1 MIRIASRTRIGRPS
15 PVRLTESSVAT
26 VLSLALLIGLGPL
39 LDRAGLQGTATAD
52 ALTGPHMIASAADI
66 ARLPRSGAAWRSLK
80 KAADSRAGVPDLSN
94 QDSNNDVLVL
104 AKALVYAKTK
114 IAHYRSSVLTNLR
127 AVVGTEAGGRTL
139 AVGRG
144 LPAYVIAADLISL
157 PSFSPRFNTRTFRP
171 WLKRLLTRNL
181 DGDTLIST
189 HNTRP
194 NNWGTHAGAARIA
207 IDIYLGAAGR
217 LDLKKAARVF
227 KGFLGDRRSYAGFN
241 YGDDLSWQCSPSRPV
256 GINPV
261 CVKGGINVGG
271 AIPDEMRRGA
281 SLRWPPVPTSYPWEL
296 MQGTV
301 LQAELLQRAGY
312 PAWTWQNKALLRAA
326 RFLYRAGWPADSN
339 DDWQPWLLD
348 YRYGTTFRTSGASHF
363 GKNFGWTDWLYLKR
377 VKGRPRTPTI

>member
-1 MIRIASRTRIGRPS
+1 MA
-15 PVRLTESSVAT
+15 A

-127 AVVGTEAGGRTL
+127 AVVGTETGGRTL

-377 VKGRPRTPTI
+377 VKGLPRTPTI